1 MIKKL
6 MSARRFV
13 AAGVLSLIGIVGVT
27 NVSAQLF
34 LIDFGGGAANSAGAS
49 PDPWITFDNLVMDE
63 TVDLGGGAT
72 LTALDDGFNPNNPA
86 QPGEGAEYD
95 GESVPQ
101 EARNDYFFKI
111 TDTAGTTARMR
122 IDGLAAGTYNVTVF
136 EGRTTDGNQVAK
148 IWTGEEPEEENTG
161 NFAQGSATV
170 AVNVGVGEPLWYMHL
185 EDNTGGISG
194 MIIRQTSGGGGE
206 LVPGLIAYWP
216 FDSASDLVDKVA
228 GIEGEAQGTVDDAEG
243 HLGGAVD
250 FGAGNTGNWI
260 KVDAE
265 ATTWLA
271 AASDNDA
278 MSVSFWQKLHA
289 VKSAS
294 TIWFRAE
301 AAGSNARNFQAHL
314 PWGNNSI
321 FFDTGGC
328 CDGGTQRINK
338 DASDIDFLEWHH
350 FVFVKDGENKSI
362 WVDGE
367 LFHEGVN
374 TNALF
379 DDWTYLAIGSSGV
392 DVFADAIVDDFGV
405 WARGITEDE
414 VAAIYNG
421 GAGAPL
427 ISAGAAVPKP
437 TVVSLVTNAG
447 GFSFLVKDVDGASAD
462 PDSIVVTY
470 DGAVVEVVK
479 SKADGVTSVSYSLSE
494 LLAPES
500 VHTLNVALKD
510 TNGNGSTIE
519 KSFKVKAYS
528 LIDPAIR
535 VPDSMKGESGFLVY
549 ATQISTAQGVGNL
562 HGNSWRNAE
571 KQIQGGYHNPD
582 ADEPYLN
589 EADPDSFEGWAYYPE
604 IVEVVNQNQ
613 DAPAGIGNF
622 QANDKGNSTDRED
635 EPITGI
641 PGWGDSTDGI
651 ASEYL
656 ALLELPAGSH
666 TFGVNSD
673 DGFSASFAGN
683 FLDMEQQQVG
693 LFDGGRGAATSTFI
707 VHVQEPGLY
716 PFRVSW
722 WEGGGGA
729 NIEIFS
735 TVGKEKVLINDPDV
749 EGSIKAWTPK
759 GAVTDE
765 QVTERVGTGRA
776 YISGLSPVD
785 GGFAA
790 TKTIELT
797 VVNGSVSTLDEG
809 SVKFS
814 YDGEEVTHSV
824 VKDGDAR
831 AITYDAT
838 SGGNGKHTALVEFA
852 DSDGNKRSV
861 EWSFTLAEPLIPGM
875 PNPIAF
881 WDFNFNQNPASAV
894 DHVNG
899 RIGDVVG
906 GVYIDDTPSGE
917 EGDYAM
923 DFKAS
928 GAHVNVID
936 GEFLNIVATVDQIS
950 VSFWQKNYSTP
961 STASFKGVS
970 TGSSHRR
977 GFFAHVPWSNGHIYW
992 DTAGCCDGNSQRITA
1007 DANDIGGWPG
1017 EALDQWHHY
1026 VFVKNGSEK
1035 SIWVD
1040 GEFFHEGTN
1049 TGPLPMDMT
1058 TLVIGADEN
1067 GASGVHGAI
1076 DDFAIFASA
1085 LNEEQIVALAEGDR
1099 GILPKEPGYPLLAS
1113 VSPSGLATGEDALQ
1127 VTLVKRVDAI
1137 ADTSLTV
1144 NGEAVDLDVATEG
1157 NTTTLTG
1164 KSDPSKIG
1172 INSATVSFNGREH
1185 TWSYFNYGEPLKD
1198 DGENLIAH
1206 WDFESGTRDSVYG
1219 LEGELLNDAA
1229 LAEMDD
1235 RNVLDLSGGASA
1247 TMKVA
1252 TADLLD
1258 LAATRDQ
1265 VTVSLWQKFKSI
1277 GDTSSFNGDSP
1288 SSGSTRGFHA
1298 HAPWGSGA
1306 IYWDTV
1312 GCCNGSTQRINKDNP
1327 GFDYTQWH
1335 HYAFVKDK
1343 GKKSIW
1349 VDGQLFHEG
1358 NNSLAL
1364 PMDMSALWVGSTTDG
1379 GSSINGAI
1387 DDFKVFAQALT
1398 GGQIAGQYF
1407 QGQAIVINITEQ
1419 PASATA
1425 TLDWDHVFTVKTAAT
1440 ADGEPLADSQLNY
1453 QWYLNGAAIDGAN
1466 GSSFRTGLL
1475 STADDGGKY
1484 SVMINQGGVSL
1495 SSEEAVLAVAKDNT
1509 APGLAVANASQPDL
1523 DSGGGAALRF
1533 NGGGNYVSVEAD
1545 IVESD
1550 YTVEFWFRTE
1560 DPNAGLYCVVDQN
1573 LGGGGHD
1580 RHLHLVGGNIRVR
1593 TWSGEGTKV
1602 STGLN
1607 LADGKWHHLAHVL
1620 GADAEG
1626 QKIYI
1631 DGEVVVE
1638 QSKDLSNFDWQKH
1651 LNFGFSNDAA
1661 SQYLVGEMDE
1671 LRVWEV
1677 VRTEEEIK
1685 DNMNKTLTGDEDLLF
1700 AYYRFDEVSGEV
1712 LPDLLEGHDGVLM
1725 GMGDKNWVASS
1736 APLGQPLLDGIP
1748 VPTTIQIGFNEAI
1761 RDPAFGSGGSLIFD
1775 GKGAHVAL
1783 PNEFPQA
1790 MSGLEAV
1797 TVEYWFKGSVFQSA
1811 VRWQDGPYFVAGW
1824 NGLHIISTDGGT
1836 GAGIQVGPAADGTW
1850 HHVAMTWEMDGLFTS
1865 YLDGEL
1871 VEERDA
1877 GFEPLPIISSMAYL
1891 GAYQGTSEFT
1901 DGKLDEVRVWSV
1913 ARTQEQLAQWKDKS
1927 LGGGEE
1933 GLVAYY
1939 KFDELVGNIL
1949 PDSSGNG
1956 YHGQLRGMTDTNWSS
1971 GSNPSFTNVGPKG
1984 QAVPGVFEIEGAKVD
1999 SVEYLTDGRTVEIV
2013 AYDVG
2018 STANV
2023 TINGVRDTGNNEIKA
2038 NTSFEI
2044 KVNAGD
2050 VVFETEEPEIPALS
2064 VVNNGDGTV
2073 TVTFEGKLEAA
2084 ASVNG
2089 PWQDSGLTS
2098 PATISADQAMQ
2109 YARAVNE

>member
-1 MIKKL
+1 
-6 MSARRFV
+6 
-13 AAGVLSLIGIVGVT
+13 
-27 NVSAQLF
+27 
-34 LIDFGGGAANSAGAS
+34 
-49 PDPWITFDNLVMDE
+49 
-63 TVDLGGGAT
+63 
-72 LTALDDGFNPNNPA
+72 
-86 QPGEGAEYD
+86 
-95 GESVPQ
+95 
-101 EARNDYFFKI
+101 
-111 TDTAGTTARMR
+111 
-122 IDGLAAGTYNVTVF
+122 
-136 EGRTTDGNQVAK
+136 
-148 IWTGEEPEEENTG
+148 
-161 NFAQGSATV
+161 
-170 AVNVGVGEPLWYMHL
+170 
-185 EDNTGGISG
+185 
-194 MIIRQTSGGGGE
+194 
-206 LVPGLIAYWP
+206 
-216 FDSASDLVDKVA
+216 
-228 GIEGEAQGTVDDAEG
+228 
-243 HLGGAVD
+243 
-250 FGAGNTGNWI
+250 
-260 KVDAE
+260 
-265 ATTWLA
+265 
-271 AASDNDA
+271 
-278 MSVSFWQKLHA
+278 
-289 VKSAS
+289 
-294 TIWFRAE
+294 
-301 AAGSNARNFQAHL
+301 
-314 PWGNNSI
+314 
-321 FFDTGGC
+321 
-328 CDGGTQRINK
+328 
-338 DASDIDFLEWHH
+338 
-350 FVFVKDGENKSI
+350 
-362 WVDGE
+362 
-367 LFHEGVN
+367 
-374 TNALF
+374 
-379 DDWTYLAIGSSGV
+379 
-392 DVFADAIVDDFGV
+392 
-405 WARGITEDE
+405 
-414 VAAIYNG
+414 
-421 GAGAPL
+421 
-427 ISAGAAVPKP
+427 
-437 TVVSLVTNAG
+437 
-447 GFSFLVKDVDGASAD
+447 
-462 PDSIVVTY
+462 
-470 DGAVVEVVK
+470 
-479 SKADGVTSVSYSLSE
+479 
-494 LLAPES
+494 
-500 VHTLNVALKD
+500 
-510 TNGNGSTIE
+510 
-519 KSFKVKAYS
+519 
-528 LIDPAIR
+528 
-535 VPDSMKGESGFLVY
+535 
-549 ATQISTAQGVGNL
+549 
-562 HGNSWRNAE
+562 
-571 KQIQGGYHNPD
+571 
-582 ADEPYLN
+582 
-589 EADPDSFEGWAYYPE
+589 
-604 IVEVVNQNQ
+604 
-613 DAPAGIGNF
+613 IGNF

-641 PGWGDSTDGI
+641 PGWGDSNDGI

-656 ALLELPAGSH
+656 ALLELPAGTH

-673 DGFSASFAGN
+673 DGFSASFTGN

-735 TVGKEKVLINDPDV
+735 TVGKDKVLINDPDV
-749 EGSIKAWTPK
+749 EGSIKAWAPK
-759 GAVTDE
+759 GAVTDD

-785 GGFAA
+785 GGFTG

-852 DSDGNKRSV
+852 DSDGNKRTV
-861 EWSFTLAEPLIPGM
+861 EWSFTLLDPLIPGM

-992 DTAGCCDGNSQRITA
+992 DTAGCCDGNTQRITA

-1040 GEFFHEGTN
+1040 GELFHEGTN

-1085 LNEEQIVALAEGDR
+1085 LNEDQIIALSEGDR

-1277 GDTSSFNGDSP
+1277 GNTSSFNGDSP

-1298 HAPWGSGA
+1298 HAPWGGGA

-1312 GCCNGSTQRINKDNP
+1312 GCCDGSTQRINKDNP
-1327 GFDYTQWH
+1327 GFDYKQWH

-1379 GSSINGAI
+1379 GGSINGAI

-1398 GGQIAGQYF
+1398 GGQIASQYF
-1407 QGQAIVINITEQ
+1407 QGQDIAMDISEQ

-1425 TLDWDHVFTVKTAAT
+1425 TLGWDHVFAVKVDAT
-1440 ADGEPLADSQLNY
+1440 ADGEPLTDSQLNY
-1453 QWYLNGAAIDGAN
+1453 QWYRDGAAIAGAN
-1466 GSSFRTGLL
+1466 GSTFKTGLL
-1475 STADDGGKY
+1475 SAADDGAKY

-1685 DNMNKTLTGDEDLLF
+1685 DNMNKTLTGDEDWLF
-1700 AYYRFDEVSGEV
+1700 AYYRFDEVSGDV
-1712 LPDLLEGHDGVLM
+1712 LPDFLEGHDGLLM
-1725 GMGDKNWVASS
+1725 GMEDKNWVASS

-1783 PNEFPQA
+1783 PNEFPIA

-1797 TVEYWFKGSVFQSA
+1797 TVEYWFKGTSFQSA

-1824 NGLHIISTDGGT
+1824 NGMHIISSDGGT
-1836 GAGIQVGPAADGTW
+1836 GAGIQVGDAIDGSW

-1871 VEERDA
+1871 VDEREA
-1877 GFEPLPIISSMAYL
+1877 GSEPLPTISSQAYL
-1891 GAYQGTSEFT
+1891 GAYMGASEFT
-1901 DGKLDEVRVWSV
+1901 SGQLDEVRVWSV
-1913 ARTQEQLAQWKDKS
+1913 ARTEEELVQWKDKS
-1927 LGGGEE
+1927 LADGSE

-1939 KFDELVGNIL
+1939 KFDEFDGNIL

-1956 YHGQLRGMTDTNWSS
+1956 FHGQLRGANWAV
-1971 GSNPSFTNVGPKG
+1971 GANPSFTNVGPKG
-1984 QAVPGVFEIEGAKVD
+1984 QAV
-1999 SVEYLTDGRTVEIV
+1999 
-2013 AYDVG
+2013 
-2018 STANV
+2018 
-2023 TINGVRDTGNNEIKA
+2023 
-2038 NTSFEI
+2038 
-2044 KVNAGD
+2044 
-2050 VVFETEEPEIPALS
+2050 
-2064 VVNNGDGTV
+2064 
-2073 TVTFEGKLEAA
+2073 
-2084 ASVNG
+2084 
-2089 PWQDSGLTS
+2089 
-2098 PATISADQAMQ
+2098 
-2109 YARAVNE
+2109 

>member
-1 MIKKL
+1 MTRKL
-6 MSARRFV
+6 TLARRIIM
-13 AAGVLSLIGIVGVT
+13 AGVCSAFVFVGIASLSAQELTLTDEDMQYNAGMKSITVDGDISDWSGLPVKKAIPFEQGGELVLFEEYGGGTWSGPEDHTSAVSFAWDADNLYVGVVVTDDTHQNPGNGWNGDSIQMVFANAAQDTVTHLYNYALSDGGDIVIHNEKGPGGTELAVTRDEDTTTTSYEIKVPAESLGLDAFELDMQIGIGLCINDGDTDDGQGGQKGWSGWGPYAAVYGKTASATGLVTLTAKHDAVPGRPMVTKLVDFGSDDETINGVT
-27 NVSAQLF
+27 GQP
-34 LIDFGGGAANSAGAS
+34 S
-49 PDPWITFDNLVMDE
+49 PEPWISITKLVMDE
-63 TVDLGGGAT
+63 PFDLGDAIT
-72 LTALDDGFNPNNPA
+72 ITARDDGFNPNNPA
-86 QPGEGAEYD
+86 PPNADDEYD
-95 GESVPQ
+95 GILVPES
-101 EARNDYFFKI
+101 ARNDYFFKI
-111 TDTAGTTARMR
+111 TDTAGTEARMQ
-122 IDGLAAGTYNVTVF
+122 IDGLPAGKYNITVF
-136 EGRTTDGNQVAK
+136 EGRETDSSQFAK
-148 IWTGEEPEEENTG
+148 IWTGDAEPDAENTG
-161 NFAQGSATV
+161 NFAKGGATV
-170 AVNVGVGEPLWYMHL
+170 EVTVAAGQSLWYNHL
-185 EDNTGGISG
+185 EDNTGGVSG
-194 MIIRQTSGGGGE
+194 MMIRQTSQ
-206 LVPGLIAYWP
+206 PI
-216 FDSASDLVDKVA
+216 DL
-228 GIEGEAQGTVDDAEG
+228 
-243 HLGGAVD
+243 
-250 FGAGNTGNWI
+250 
-260 KVDAE
+260 
-265 ATTWLA
+265 
-271 AASDNDA
+271 
-278 MSVSFWQKLHA
+278 
-289 VKSAS
+289 
-294 TIWFRAE
+294 
-301 AAGSNARNFQAHL
+301 
-314 PWGNNSI
+314 P
-321 FFDTGGC
+321 
-328 CDGGTQRINK
+328 
-338 DASDIDFLEWHH
+338 
-350 FVFVKDGENKSI
+350 
-362 WVDGE
+362 
-367 LFHEGVN
+367 
-374 TNALF
+374 
-379 DDWTYLAIGSSGV
+379 Y
-392 DVFADAIVDDFGV
+392 
-405 WARGITEDE
+405 
-414 VAAIYNG
+414 
-421 GAGAPL
+421 
-427 ISAGAAVPKP
+427 ISKFTKG
-437 TVVSLVTNAG
+437 AG
-447 GFSFLVKDVDGASAD
+447 GFTVQLTDEATVGVDPDSVVVSVDGAE
-462 PDSIVVTY
+462 VT
-470 DGAVVEVVK
+470 VVK
-479 SKADGVTSVSYSLSE
+479 SKAEGVTTVNYTAVELYESGSEHIMNLSYVGTDGVNRSF
-494 LLAPES
+494 
-500 VHTLNVALKD
+500 
-510 TNGNGSTIE
+510 E
-519 KSFKVKAYS
+519 KSFSVKVYS

-582 ADEPYLN
+582 ADEPYIN
-589 EADPDSFEGWAYYPE
+589 EADPDSFEGWTYYPE

-613 DAPAGIGNF
+613 DAPTGIGNF

-785 GGFAA
+785 GGFAG

-824 VKDGDAR
+824 VKDGDTR

-861 EWSFTLAEPLIPGM
+861 EWSFTLADPLIPGM

-950 VSFWQKNYSTP
+950 VSFWQKNYSIP

-1085 LNEEQIVALAEGDR
+1085 LNEDQIIALSEGDR

-1164 KSDPSKIG
+1164 KSNPSKIG
-1172 INSATVSFNGREH
+1172 INSATVSYNGREH
-1185 TWSYFNYGEPLKD
+1185 AWSYFNYGESLKD
-1198 DGENLIAH
+1198 GGENLIAS
-1206 WDFESGTRDSVYG
+1206 WDFESGTKDSVYG

-1229 LAEMDD
+1229 LVEMDD
-1235 RNVLDLSGGASA
+1235 RKVLDLSGSGSA
-1247 TMKVA
+1247 TMKVV
-1252 TADLLD
+1252 TGDLLD
-1258 LAATRDQ
+1258 LTAERDQ
-1265 VTVSLWQKFKSI
+1265 VTVSFWQKFKSI
-1277 GDTSSFNGDSP
+1277 GNTSSFNGDSP

-1312 GCCNGSTQRINKDNP
+1312 GCCDGSTQRINKDNP
-1327 GFDYTQWH
+1327 GFDYKQWH

-1364 PMDMSALWVGSTTDG
+1364 PMDMSALWVGSTSNG
-1379 GSSINGAI
+1379 GGSINGAI

-1425 TLDWDHVFTVKTAAT
+1425 TLDWDHVFTVKAAAT

-1495 SSEEAVLAVAKDNT
+1495 SSEEAVLAVAKDNS
-1509 APGLAVANASQPDL
+1509 APGLAVANATQPEL

-1573 LGGGGHD
+1573 L
-1580 RHLHLVGGNIRVR
+1580 VQAAM
-1593 TWSGEGTKV
+1593 
-1602 STGLN
+1602 TG
-1607 LADGKWHHLAHVL
+1607 
-1620 GADAEG
+1620 
-1626 QKIYI
+1626 IYI
-1631 DGEVVVE
+1631 W
-1638 QSKDLSNFDWQKH
+1638 S
-1651 LNFGFSNDAA
+1651 
-1661 SQYLVGEMDE
+1661 
-1671 LRVWEV
+1671 
-1677 VRTEEEIK
+1677 TEI
-1685 DNMNKTLTGDEDLLF
+1685 
-1700 AYYRFDEVSGEV
+1700 
-1712 LPDLLEGHDGVLM
+1712 
-1725 GMGDKNWVASS
+1725 
-1736 APLGQPLLDGIP
+1736 
-1748 VPTTIQIGFNEAI
+1748 
-1761 RDPAFGSGGSLIFD
+1761 FGSG
-1775 GKGAHVAL
+1775 
-1783 PNEFPQA
+1783 P
-1790 MSGLEAV
+1790 
-1797 TVEYWFKGSVFQSA
+1797 
-1811 VRWQDGPYFVAGW
+1811 GP
-1824 NGLHIISTDGGT
+1824 
-1836 GAGIQVGPAADGTW
+1836 
-1850 HHVAMTWEMDGLFTS
+1850 
-1865 YLDGEL
+1865 
-1871 VEERDA
+1871 
-1877 GFEPLPIISSMAYL
+1877 
-1891 GAYQGTSEFT
+1891 
-1901 DGKLDEVRVWSV
+1901 
-1913 ARTQEQLAQWKDKS
+1913 
-1927 LGGGEE
+1927 
-1933 GLVAYY
+1933 
-1939 KFDELVGNIL
+1939 
-1949 PDSSGNG
+1949 
-1956 YHGQLRGMTDTNWSS
+1956 GMESRS
-1971 GSNPSFTNVGPKG
+1971 
-1984 QAVPGVFEIEGAKVD
+1984 IH
-1999 SVEYLTDGRTVEIV
+1999 
-2013 AYDVG
+2013 
-2018 STANV
+2018 
-2023 TINGVRDTGNNEIKA
+2023 
-2038 NTSFEI
+2038 
-2044 KVNAGD
+2044 
-2050 VVFETEEPEIPALS
+2050 
-2064 VVNNGDGTV
+2064 
-2073 TVTFEGKLEAA
+2073 
-2084 ASVNG
+2084 
-2089 PWQDSGLTS
+2089 
-2098 PATISADQAMQ
+2098 
-2109 YARAVNE
+2109 RA